1 MQPLVIADNT
11 PSIVG
16 SIAVIFSISSVVR
29 ASGKLD
35 VTAALMKSY
44 FLGMDIAELLWGE
57 LCVSWEKICCVG
69 CTQISSWRSRWHW
82 PAINAFDLDDIVPW
96 HWPASY

>member
-44 FLGMDIAELLWGE
+44 FLGMDIAELLSGE
-57 LCVSWEKICCVG
+57 LCVS
-69 CTQISSWRSRWHW
+69 
-82 PAINAFDLDDIVPW
+82 
-96 HWPASY
+96 

>member
-16 SIAVIFSISSVVR
+16 FIAVILLISSVVR

-35 VTAALMKSY
+35 VTAALMKSC
-44 FLGMDIAELLWGE
+44 FLGMDIAELL
-57 LCVSWEKICCVG
+57 
-69 CTQISSWRSRWHW
+69 
-82 PAINAFDLDDIVPW
+82 
-96 HWPASY
+96 

>member
-16 SIAVIFSISSVVR
+16 SIAVIFLISSVVR

-35 VTAALMKSY
+35 VTAALMKSC
-44 FLGMDIAELLWGE
+44 FLGIDIAELL
-57 LCVSWEKICCVG
+57 
-69 CTQISSWRSRWHW
+69 
-82 PAINAFDLDDIVPW
+82 
-96 HWPASY
+96 